1 MSHLCSIPF
10 LCSQTNFFQTSI
22 EEKKVS
28 LEWKELSTASL
39 LAQIVLSPQKFSVS
53 CLHERILLAAVLNLI
68 SKNYFKVITSRMR
81 NCNTLTCST
90 SICLT
95 YFFWFCLGTLQV
107 AKYSVTPYPV
117 MLKLM
122 ATETPLISLQPDS
135 FTLEIQG
142 SMEVFAVLPDST
154 TQSLFTMN
162 IVSTR
167 NKMTFN

>member
-95 YFFWFCLGTLQV
+95 FFL
-107 AKYSVTPYPV
+107 
-117 MLKLM
+117 
-122 ATETPLISLQPDS
+122 
-135 FTLEIQG
+135 
-142 SMEVFAVLPDST
+142 VLPWNLTGSQIFSNTISSDVEANGHWNTSHQLAARFLYSRDSGIHGGVCCSARLNHPVT
-154 TQSLFTMN
+154 VHNEHSKYKEQN
-162 IVSTR
+162 DI
-167 NKMTFN
+167 